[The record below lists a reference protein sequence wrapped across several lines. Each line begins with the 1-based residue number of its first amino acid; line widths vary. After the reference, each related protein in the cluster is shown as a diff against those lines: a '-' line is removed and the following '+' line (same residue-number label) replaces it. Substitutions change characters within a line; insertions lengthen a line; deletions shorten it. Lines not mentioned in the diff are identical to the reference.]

1 METNDFTQ
9 IYATNFYC
17 KKCNFISCRKNDYNR
32 HISTLKHKR
41 LIETNDFTQNYAK
54 PKNYLCECGKT
65 YKHLPSLYKHKKICI
80 ESNQFFHNE
89 YNLEDKNNINLLTDL
104 VQTQIKEN
112 KELRDILKEQ
122 NKIMF
127 KMSENI
133 GSTITSSNINSYNK
147 TFNLNVFLNEQCKD
161 AMNIMDFVDSLKL
174 QISDLE
180 NVGKLGFVEGI
191 SNIIV
196 KNLKALDVH
205 KRPVHCSDSKR
216 EVMYVKDEDKWE
228 KDNDEK
234 VKLRKAIK
242 HIAHKN
248 SKLIPEFRAKYPD
261 CGKSDSKYSD
271 QYNKLVIEALGGSGN
286 EDTDNENK
294 IIKKIAKEVTI
305 DK

>member
-1 METNDFTQ
+1 MIVDDSKKSPKV
-9 IYATNFYC
+9 AKKFYC
-17 KKCNFISCRKNDYNR
+17 EFCHYITSKKS
-32 HISTLKHKR
+32 
-41 LIETNDFTQNYAK
+41 DFV
-54 PKNYLCECGKT
+54 
-65 YKHLPSLYKHKKICI
+65 KHLSTDKHKKGDNGSKMVVNGSKKSPKVAEYKCICGKMYKYD
-80 ESNQFFHNE
+80 SGYYRHKKNCN
-89 YNLEDKNNINLLTDL
+89 KNNTNDNEILALTNLVVNVVKQNQELT
-104 VQTQIKEN
+104 
-112 KELRDILKEQ
+112 
-122 NKIMF
+122 NKIF
-127 KMSENI
+127 DICKNNVGTNI
-133 GSTITSSNINSYNK
+133 QNTINSNNK

-174 QISDLE
+174 QIDDLE